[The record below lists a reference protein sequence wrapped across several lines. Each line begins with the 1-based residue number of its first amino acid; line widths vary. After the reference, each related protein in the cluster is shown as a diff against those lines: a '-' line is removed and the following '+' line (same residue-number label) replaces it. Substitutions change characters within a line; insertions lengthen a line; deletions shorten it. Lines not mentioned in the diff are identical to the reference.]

1 MSKIQD
7 AAIAY
12 IKAERGMSV
21 RIAEALKIKK
31 AAVYQ
36 WRKVPPARVQTVS
49 PIMGPD
55 WPPQRIR
62 PDIFGEYLSRRR
74 RHHH

>member
-1 MSKIQD
+1 MSKKQD
-7 AAIAY
+7 AAIAF

-21 RIAEALKIKK
+21 KIAKALKIQK

-49 PIMGPD
+49 PIMGRE
-55 WPPQRIR
+55 WPPERIR
-62 PDIFGEYLSRRR
+62 PDIFGK
-74 RHHH
+74 H